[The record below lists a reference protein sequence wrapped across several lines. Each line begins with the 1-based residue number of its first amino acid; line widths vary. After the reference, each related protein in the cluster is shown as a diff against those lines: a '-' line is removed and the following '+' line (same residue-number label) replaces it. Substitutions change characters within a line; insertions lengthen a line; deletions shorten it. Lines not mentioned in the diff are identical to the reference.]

1 MKQISVLILCPATL
15 PNSLMSSNSFLIE
28 SLRFSMYRI
37 VSSANSDSFTSS
49 FWIWIPFIS
58 FYSPIAMAR
67 TSRTMLNKI
76 GRSRHPLSCSW
87 SPRKHFKL
95 FTIEWDITCEFVIYS
110 LYYVDIGSL
119 YAPFLE
125 SFLKIINWYW
135 IFIKSIF
142 CIYWG
147 DHMIFILFVN
157 VVYPTDQFADIETS
171 LHLWS
176 KTHLITVYVYSHG

>member
-67 TSRTMLNKI
+67 TSRTMLNK
-76 GRSRHPLSCSW
+76 RSENGPTCLVPDLRGNAFSFSTLSVMWAVGMWLLYHIWPLLYWDMFLLCPLSWELLS
-87 SPRKHFKL
+87 
-95 FTIEWDITCEFVIYS
+95 
-110 LYYVDIGSL
+110 
-119 YAPFLE
+119 
-125 SFLKIINWYW
+125 
-135 IFIKSIF
+135 
-142 CIYWG
+142 
-147 DHMIFILFVN
+147 
-157 VVYPTDQFADIETS
+157 
-171 LHLWS
+171 
-176 KTHLITVYVYSHG
+176 